1 MMKKVSVW
9 VACCCLFFFIETSAQ
24 NKLLNSPMRKLQ
36 LAEFAISKLYVDSVN
51 ESDLVEHAII
61 GMLKELD
68 PHSTYSTPEEVKKI
82 NEPLQGKFDG
92 VGIQFNMVK
101 DTLFVIQPISG
112 GPAEKAG
119 ILPGDRIV
127 AINDTIVAGVQMGT
141 DEIMY
146 RLRGKRGTKVQVDV
160 LRKDIKELLPI
171 TIKRDRIPVVSL
183 DAHYMVNDSIG
194 YIRIN
199 RFSLTT
205 SKEFLTALKDLQQQG
220 MQALILDLQGNGGG
234 YLNAAIEIAEQFLNR
249 DQLIVYTI
257 GRKNPRTDF
266 QAKGKGLLK
275 EGKLI
280 ILIDEYSASASEI
293 VTGALQDWDRAM
305 VVGRRSFGKGLV
317 QRPINLPDGSMIRLT
332 VARYYTPAGRCIQK
346 PYGIETPYEEDL
358 ANRYNRGEMLHADSI
373 HFPDS
378 LKYYT
383 LKKKRPVYGGG
394 GIMPDY
400 FVPIDTTLHSGYYSR
415 LRDRGALIQWN
426 IKQIEE
432 SREKWLD
439 MYTNFSDFATQFGI
453 TPAMLDELKE
463 IGTTLNI
470 PFDEKQYQKSLP
482 LIRIQLKALL
492 ARDLW
497 GMNEYFQIA
506 NQLNTSMQKAIE
518 LLK

>member
-1 MMKKVSVW
+1 
-9 VACCCLFFFIETSAQ
+9 
-24 NKLLNSPMRKLQ
+24 
-36 LAEFAISKLYVDSVN
+36 
-51 ESDLVEHAII
+51 
-61 GMLKELD
+61 
-68 PHSTYSTPEEVKKI
+68 
-82 NEPLQGKFDG
+82 
-92 VGIQFNMVK
+92 
-101 DTLFVIQPISG
+101 
-112 GPAEKAG
+112 
-119 ILPGDRIV
+119 
-127 AINDTIVAGVQMGT
+127 
-141 DEIMY
+141 
-146 RLRGKRGTKVQVDV
+146 
-160 LRKDIKELLPI
+160 
-171 TIKRDRIPVVSL
+171 
-183 DAHYMVNDSIG
+183 
-194 YIRIN
+194 
-199 RFSLTT
+199 
-205 SKEFLTALKDLQQQG
+205 
-220 MQALILDLQGNGGG
+220 
-234 YLNAAIEIAEQFLNR
+234 
-249 DQLIVYTI
+249 
-257 GRKNPRTDF
+257 
-266 QAKGKGLLK
+266 
-275 EGKLI
+275 
-280 ILIDEYSASASEI
+280 
-293 VTGALQDWDRAM
+293 M

-439 MYTNFSDFATQFGI
+439 MYTNFSDFATQFEI
-453 TPAMLDELKE
+453 TPTMLDELKE

>member
-36 LAEFAISKLYVDSVN
+36 LAEFAISKLYVDNVN

-101 DTLFVIQPISG
+101 DTLFVIQTISG

-127 AINDTIVAGVQMGT
+127 AINDTIVAGIQMGT
-141 DEIMY
+141 DEIMC

-183 DAHYMVNDSIG
+183 DAHYMVDDSIG

-257 GRKNPRTDF
+257 GRKNPRVD
-266 QAKGKGLLK
+266 
-275 EGKLI
+275 
-280 ILIDEYSASASEI
+280 
-293 VTGALQDWDRAM
+293 
-305 VVGRRSFGKGLV
+305 
-317 QRPINLPDGSMIRLT
+317 
-332 VARYYTPAGRCIQK
+332 
-346 PYGIETPYEEDL
+346 
-358 ANRYNRGEMLHADSI
+358 
-373 HFPDS
+373 
-378 LKYYT
+378 
-383 LKKKRPVYGGG
+383 
-394 GIMPDY
+394 
-400 FVPIDTTLHSGYYSR
+400 
-415 LRDRGALIQWN
+415 
-426 IKQIEE
+426 
-432 SREKWLD
+432 
-439 MYTNFSDFATQFGI
+439 
-453 TPAMLDELKE
+453 E
-463 IGTTLNI
+463 IGQHKIHNAVFAAKRNGRFGTVFGQRVKAFAFAAGHNHAKYAHR
-470 PFDEKQYQKSLP
+470 FKVSL
-482 LIRIQLKALL
+482 
-492 ARDLW
+492 
-497 GMNEYFQIA
+497 F
-506 NQLNTSMQKAIE
+506 E
-518 LLK
+518 LGRA

>member
-36 LAEFAISKLYVDSVN
+36 LAEFAISKLYVDNVN

-101 DTLFVIQPISG
+101 DTLFVIQTISG

-127 AINDTIVAGVQMGT
+127 AINDTIVAGIQMGT
-141 DEIMY
+141 DEIMC

-183 DAHYMVNDSIG
+183 DAHYMVDDSIG

-234 YLNAAIEIAEQFLNR
+234 YLNA
-249 DQLIVYTI
+249 
-257 GRKNPRTDF
+257 
-266 QAKGKGLLK
+266 
-275 EGKLI
+275 
-280 ILIDEYSASASEI
+280 EYSASASEI

-439 MYTNFSDFATQFGI
+439 MYTNFSDFATQFEI